1 MRNRCYAKRSN
12 SVRDPE
18 AREVLEGG
26 RAAIVVSGGFATTGG
41 IEPPTDTVPTAALAA
56 LIENAAAGH
65 LDLAVRIATDQLATA
80 PEWTDDFPKLELY
93 MHLAR
98 SWALLLR
105 GDLIDA
111 QARVDAGYKE
121 ALEVGAEFPRVT
133 WSLLRGMILVAQ
145 GRPDSARRALLEAVA
160 GSEVVDRGFLRP
172 SHAYCAMAAAL
183 VGDVAA
189 SEAHVRAAHDA
200 QASYDGLFG
209 VDLAR
214 AGAWLAAAR
223 GEVSAAGAAAQLVAE
238 DAAGRGACALEVCAL
253 HDVVRFGRAG
263 DVVDRLEALT
273 TLVDGALVDVVAAHV
288 RALVDE
294 DGSALDAASQT
305 FSLLTLDLY
314 AAEASA
320 AAARVHRRDGR
331 ARERVRRARTRT

>member
-1 MRNRCYAKRSN
+1 
-12 SVRDPE
+12 
-18 AREVLEGG
+18 
-26 RAAIVVSGGFATTGG
+26 
-41 IEPPTDTVPTAALAA
+41 
-56 LIENAAAGH
+56 
-65 LDLAVRIATDQLATA
+65 
-80 PEWTDDFPKLELY
+80 
-93 MHLAR
+93 
-98 SWALLLR
+98 
-105 GDLIDA
+105 
-111 QARVDAGYKE
+111 
-121 ALEVGAEFPRVT
+121 
-133 WSLLRGMILVAQ
+133 MILVAQ

-273 TLVDGALVDVVAAHV
+273 TLVDGALVDVVAAHA

-305 FSLLTLDLY
+305 FSSLTFDLY

-320 AAARVHRRDGR
+320 AAAPCTGVTAGVR
-331 ARERVRRARTRT
+331 ARSPPSNAHVSSRPAASRRRRPPWSGSSNPKTSRHASGRSPTWRARTWRAGRSPNGSVSRRGLSTTCSGVSTRSSVYPVAKSWPQCSGGERPSGGRGRRGIVQHRRR